1 LTNPRS
7 KKLSLYTR
15 KVAEAAFEWQIGM
28 GRTIGIDLGTTN
40 SAGAVLKDGKVK
52 LVPASEG
59 ATPYGK
65 MFPSVVAFRE
75 NGEIVIGKKAQAY
88 AYIHPDRTVRWIKRR
103 IGTDYAVEI
112 DGHKYTSSEISAL
125 IIKKIRKDAETYLG
139 EKIDKAVISTPAYF
153 NNNQRNATKEAGE
166 KAGLEV
172 LRVISEPTAASLA
185 YGLDKMGQNLKVAV
199 LDLGSGT
206 FDVTILQMS
215 NGIFKVLSTS
225 GDTHLGGKD
234 MDDRILDY
242 LVKEVEERCNTDV
255 RNDQR
260 ILNKLRDAAELAKI
274 HLSSKC
280 STTVKTQINIE
291 RTKINPS
298 IVLTR
303 DMLEELIRPELNRL
317 QYPLGQALKDSGLG
331 SRDIDRLVLVGGP
344 TRMPIV
350 RKYFRDFFPTLE
362 PEKGIDPM
370 GIVAVGASIQASV
383 LKGEMRDM
391 LLLDVTPLSL
401 GVETSGGIFTRLIK
415 RNTTIPTEARM
426 VFATE
431 EDDQTLMMI
440 HVLQGEREMAKDNI
454 SLGLF
459 KLDGI
464 LPAPRHEQKVEV
476 AFKIDADGLLG
487 VSAEILETGKKETI
501 RVLKSTALSTEEIT
515 RMVIEATKF
524 NDLDEKRKEN
534 IEIRCRAKNVI
545 YEANKV
551 IEEIIGRISEKEK
564 YDLEGTLSRLE
575 GALKSGN
582 VQKIK
587 KYVGMLVAHTN
598 GMTTKVKM
606 VSQAKALAFAAEK
619 RLGDK
624 ASSEERREITER
636 VKMLEETPY
645 RHVEK
650 EMNKL
655 KEMIILL
662 EAKR

>member
-1 LTNPRS
+1 MS
-7 KKLSLYTR
+7 
-15 KVAEAAFEWQIGM
+15 
-28 GRTIGIDLGTTN
+28 RTIGIDLGTTN
-40 SAGAVLKDGKVK
+40 SAAAVLKDGKIR

-75 NGEIVIGKKAQAY
+75 DGEIIIGKNAQAY
-88 AYIHPDRTVRWIKRR
+88 AYIRPDRTIRWIKRR

-112 DGHKYTSSEISAL
+112 DGYKYTPQEISAL
-125 IIKKIRKDAETYLG
+125 MIKKIKEDAETYLE

-185 YGLDKMGQNLKVAV
+185 YGLDKIGQNLKIAV

-225 GDTHLGGKD
+225 GDTYLGGKD

-242 LVKEVEERCNTDV
+242 LVKEVEERYNVDV
-255 RNDQR
+255 RNDQI
-260 ILNKLRDAAELAKI
+260 ILNKLRDAGELAKI
-274 HLSSKC
+274 HLSSRR
-280 STTVKTQINIE
+280 STIVKTRISIE
-291 RTKINPS
+291 GTEINPS

-303 DMLEELIRPELNRL
+303 DKLEELVKPEISRL

-331 SRDIDRLVLVGGP
+331 SQDINKLVLVGGP
-344 TRMPIV
+344 TRMPMV
-350 RKYFRDFFPTLE
+350 RKCFKDFFSRLE

-370 GIVAVGASIQASV
+370 GIVAIGACIQASV
-383 LKGEMRDM
+383 LEGEMRDM

-415 RNTTIPTEARM
+415 RNTTIPAEACM

-431 EDDQTLMMI
+431 EDNQTSMMI

-464 LPAPRHEQKVEV
+464 LSAPRYEQKVEV
-476 AFKIDADGLLG
+476 IFKIDADGILG

-501 RVLKSTALSTEEIT
+501 RVLKSTALSAEEIT
-515 RMVIEATKF
+515 RMIIEATKF
-524 NDLDEKRKEN
+524 NDLDEKRKE
-534 IEIRCRAKNVI
+534 IVEIRCRARNVI
-545 YEANKV
+545 YEAKKV
-551 IEEIIGRISEKEK
+551 IEELIGKITEKEK
-564 YDLEGTLSRLE
+564 WTLEETLGRLE
-575 GALKSGN
+575 GALNSSN
-582 VQKIK
+582 AQKIK
-587 KYVGMLVAHTN
+587 DYIDMLVEQTN
-598 GMTTKVKM
+598 GMTMKVKM
-606 VSQAKALAFAAEK
+606 VSQAKILALAVER
-619 RLGDK
+619 RLGDN
-624 ASSEERREITER
+624 ASSEERRKITETIKR
-636 VKMLEETPY
+636 LEKVPY
-645 RHVEK
+645 RDTEK

-655 KEMIILL
+655 KEIITLL
-662 EAKR
+662 EAGQ

>member
-1 LTNPRS
+1 
-7 KKLSLYTR
+7 
-15 KVAEAAFEWQIGM
+15 M

-40 SAGAVLKDGKVK
+40 SAAAVLKDGKVK
-52 LVPASEG
+52 LVPAPEG
-59 ATPYGK
+59 ATSYGK

-75 NGEIVIGKKAQAY
+75 DGEIIIGKNAQAY
-88 AYIHPDRTVRWIKRR
+88 AYIRPDRTIRWIKRR

-112 DGHKYTSSEISAL
+112 DGHKYTSQEISAL
-125 IIKKIRKDAETYLG
+125 MIKKIKKDAETYLG

-166 KAGLEV
+166 IAGLEV

-185 YGLDKMGQNLKVAV
+185 YGLDKIGQNLKIAV

-242 LVKEVEERCNTDV
+242 LVKEVEERYNVDV

-260 ILNKLRDAAELAKI
+260 ILNKLRDAGELAKI
-274 HLSSKC
+274 HLSNRC

-291 RTKINPS
+291 GTEISPS
-298 IVLTR
+298 IVLAR
-303 DMLEELIRPELNRL
+303 DKLEELIKPELNRL

-331 SRDIDRLVLVGGP
+331 SQDIDKLVLVGGP

-350 RKYFRDFFPTLE
+350 RRYFKDFFSRLE

-370 GIVAVGASIQASV
+370 GIVAIGACVQASI
-383 LKGEMRDM
+383 LEGEMRDM

-415 RNTTIPTEARM
+415 RNTTIPIEACM
-426 VFATE
+426 VFATQ
-431 EDDQTLMMI
+431 EDDQTSMMI

-464 LPAPRHEQKVEV
+464 LPAPRYEQKVEV
-476 AFKIDADGLLG
+476 TFKIDADGILG

-501 RVLKSTALSTEEIT
+501 KVLKSTALSAEEIT
-515 RMVIEATKF
+515 RMIIEATKF
-524 NDLDEKRKEN
+524 NDLDEKRKEI
-534 IEIRCRAKNVI
+534 IEIRCRARNVI
-545 YEANKV
+545 YEAKKV
-551 IEEIIGRISEKEK
+551 IEELIGKITEKEK
-564 YDLEGTLSRLE
+564 WTLEETLGRLE
-575 GALKSGN
+575 GALNSSN
-582 VQKIK
+582 AQKTKDYID
-587 KYVGMLVAHTN
+587 MLVELTN
-598 GMTTKVKM
+598 GMAMKVKM
-606 VSQAKALAFAAEK
+606 VSQAKILAFAIEK

-624 ASSEERREITER
+624 ASSEERRKITETIKR
-636 VKMLEETPY
+636 LEEAPY
-645 RHVEK
+645 RDTEK

-655 KEMIILL
+655 REMITLL
-662 EAKR
+662 EAEQ